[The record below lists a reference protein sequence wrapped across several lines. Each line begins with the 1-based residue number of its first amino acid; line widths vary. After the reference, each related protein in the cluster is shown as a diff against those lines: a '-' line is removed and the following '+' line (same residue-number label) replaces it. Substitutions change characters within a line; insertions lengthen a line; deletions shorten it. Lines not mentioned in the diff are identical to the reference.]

1 LGAHQIQRQLERV
14 QEPRREVGGLLY
26 VVRNPD
32 TLEVYTESES
42 ELIAEAFAADLDA
55 EVVPLE
61 DE

>member
-1 LGAHQIQRQLERV
+1 V
-14 QEPRREVGGLLY
+14 LY

-42 ELIAEAFAADLDA
+42 ELIALAFAEDLDA
-55 EVVPLE
+55 EVVELE